1 MTIGTTSPTHV
12 YWWWDSAST
21 SNSFAQDGWISNG
34 LGIHFATGNG
44 TTSCNPHSWCLFYEY
59 FVTGNPFCPFNSNG
73 CGNDFDMTGFGWK
86 NTDAI
91 SYSVQV
97 FPSVSDF
104 SFSFNDPS
112 RSESIGWKGCGTYES
127 GRFNSPLGELQEGT
141 TSTGLGSQE
150 MALESLY
157 AQVDNSTLQ
166 QKAYAAAFA
175 YSSSGIAGAKTFF
188 ESTNLVDQGFA
199 YGTHYAAGHR
209 FWSSTA
215 TSGLL
220 NFGANLC

>member
-1 MTIGTTSPTHV
+1 MSTGGGIVLALQTHLRKMV
-12 YWWWDSAST
+12 GFLTVSEYILRQEMEQLLA
-21 SNSFAQDGWISNG
+21 
-34 LGIHFATGNG
+34 IHTRGVCFTR
-44 TTSCNPHSWCLFYEY
+44 Y